1 MRKTTYLIM
10 ACCSVSILLSCSS
23 CKSNSSIKTNN
34 APKAMS
40 LKDRINSAQEKS
52 YHDKVYNVTVPY
64 LDILDADTTET
75 GTARF
80 EYRFEKAYIRLV
92 MFVESNIEGWNIKE
106 AVDNLAVGSE
116 RCLEETD
123 KFFIMTGE
131 MYEAPGYS
139 FMEKCF
145 LVGDKWID
153 FTIYYP
159 TDKADDVERFIDM
172 VKKWNP

>member
-1 MRKTTYLIM
+1 MKRIVFVVVVLITLTSCNKHSTTKVDITPKTI
-10 ACCSVSILLSCSS
+10 
-23 CKSNSSIKTNN
+23 
-34 APKAMS
+34 S
-40 LKDRINSAQEKS
+40 LKDRINSAQEKT

-64 LDILDADTTET
+64 LDIFDSDTTEA

-92 MFVESNIEGWNIKE
+92 MFVEPNMEGWNIKE
-106 AVDNLAVGSE
+106 AVHNLSVGSE
-116 RCLEETD
+116 RCLKETD

-131 MYEAPGYS
+131 MSESPGYS
-139 FMEKCF
+139 FVEKCF
-145 LVGDKWID
+145 LIADKWID